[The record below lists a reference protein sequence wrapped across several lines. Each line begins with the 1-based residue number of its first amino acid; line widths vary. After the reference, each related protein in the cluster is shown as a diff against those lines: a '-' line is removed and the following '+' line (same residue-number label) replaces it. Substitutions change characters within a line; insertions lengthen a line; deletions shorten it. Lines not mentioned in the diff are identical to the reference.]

1 MQSWERPEFCVWQ
14 SSHIAE
20 RSITLRSKIWFI
32 TYMLAAV
39 LFVII
44 FRFFLMI
51 ANIPSGS
58 MEPTLMTHD
67 WTIADR
73 TAYRDENPQRRDIII
88 FYSREREELMVKRV
102 IGLPGETVTIRG
114 GSVWIDGK
122 KLEETEYLSSSLKT
136 EPGENGKEK
145 FQVPEGAYFVM
156 GDNRGNS
163 YDSRYWNEPFV
174 KEEDIRAEVLTVI
187 PFHKLPWFEKERMA
201 ALEDMEG

>member
-1 MQSWERPEFCVWQ
+1 MK
-14 SSHIAE
+14 
-20 RSITLRSKIWFI
+20 SKIWFI

-73 TAYRDENPQRRDIII
+73 TAYRDENPQRGDIII

-163 YDSRYWNEPFV
+163 YDSRYWKEPFV
-174 KEEDIRAEVLTVI
+174 KEEDICAEVLTII